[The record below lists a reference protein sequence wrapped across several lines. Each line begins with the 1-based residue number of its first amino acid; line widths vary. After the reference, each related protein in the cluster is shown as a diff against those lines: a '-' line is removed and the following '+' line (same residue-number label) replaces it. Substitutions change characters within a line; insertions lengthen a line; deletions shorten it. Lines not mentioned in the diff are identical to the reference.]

1 MGLHGIQVKVSA
13 SFVWLAASASVQA
26 RKNTKTETR
35 VNSGFHCPAAAYAG
49 LSTAET
55 VGFEPTC
62 RD

>member
-1 MGLHGIQVKVSA
+1 MGLHGIQAKASA
-13 SFVWLAASASVQA
+13 DFVWLAASTHA